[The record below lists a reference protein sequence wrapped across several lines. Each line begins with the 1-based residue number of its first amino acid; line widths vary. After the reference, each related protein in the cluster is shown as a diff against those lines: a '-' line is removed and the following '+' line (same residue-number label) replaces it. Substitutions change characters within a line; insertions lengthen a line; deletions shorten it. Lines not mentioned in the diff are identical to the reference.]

1 VPPRKTILIVED
13 EETLRSLTKDVL
25 TREGYVV
32 LEANNGAE
40 GLKRFTAEHRGIDL
54 VLLDLGLP
62 LVAGDTLFRQLRAID
77 PRVPIVLSTGF
88 LRKDPAD
95 DTLRKNASAVIQKPF
110 AVDELLATIRQ
121 VFSVAEGWLPR
132 IPGAGTIPEA

>member
-1 VPPRKTILIVED
+1 M
-13 EETLRSLTKDVL
+13 L
-25 TREGYVV
+25 TREGYAV
-32 LEANNGAE
+32 LEANDGAE
-40 GLKRFTAEHRGIDL
+40 GLTRFTLEHRGIDL

-62 LVAGDTLFRQLRAID
+62 QVAGDTLFRQLRAID

-95 DTLRKNASAVIQKPF
+95 ETLRKNASAVIQKPF

-121 VFSVAEGWLPR
+121 VFAVAEGWLPR
-132 IPGAGTIPEA
+132 IPPAGADPSAGPRG